1 MESRLLSPR
10 LVLAAALA
18 TTTVVL
24 FTRTVRASR
33 QGQASAVFDVI
44 PQPTTWQPFVAEVI
58 QTTPDAP
65 DLVGWFWRASDG
77 SERYD
82 QAARDGS
89 VHIVTIIS
97 VPTGWQY
104 ACDLVRD
111 FCKKYPFLQSP
122 VRPLV
127 ARRSSTRNLAPTAE
141 VLEGFRLHAYITPQ
155 GVKRLEA
162 ADLNFAD
169 LVVDDPGNGM
179 HRVMFDIKRQEPSPT
194 VFVPPSGI
202 RIFEGHR

>member
-1 MESRLLSPR
+1 MKSRLLSPWW
-10 LVLAAALA
+10 VLAAALA

-24 FTRTVRASR
+24 FTRTVKASR
-33 QGQASAVFDVI
+33 QGQASAVVDVI

-58 QTTPDAP
+58 QTAP
-65 DLVGWFWRASDG
+65 GAPELVGWFWRASDG

-104 ACDLVRD
+104 TCDLVRD
-111 FCKKYPFLQSP
+111 FCKKYPFLESP
-122 VRPLV
+122 VRPVV
-127 ARRSSTRNLAPTAE
+127 ARRSNTRSLAPTAE
-141 VLEGFRLHAYITPQ
+141 VLEGFRLHEYITPQ

-169 LVVDDPGNGM
+169 LIVDDPDNGM
-179 HRVMFDIKRQEPSPT
+179 HRAMFNIKRQEPSPT
-194 VFVPPSGI
+194 VFVPPGGI
-202 RIFEGHR
+202 RISEGHR